1 MLVPD
6 SFRLLNDLQKISL
19 GGTHMKSDIIQNLT
33 PPTEKERNP
42 NQIKQTI
49 STDAS
54 ISMHDSK
61 SFFTLVETHEKSI

>member
-1 MLVPD
+1 M
-6 SFRLLNDLQKISL
+6 
-19 GGTHMKSDIIQNLT
+19 TQNLT

-61 SFFTLVETHEKSI
+61 SKRELY